1 MQESYFVNVDT
12 VPVIYMLYSFPV
24 ILIYG
29 VITSSTS
36 DIVSEFISTKIKIKK
51 LEIIISGVLHVVLV

>member
-1 MQESYFVNVDT
+1 MNVDT